1 MSIVLQ
7 ESLRVNS
14 FSELKSIFKGDGRYD
29 FFTDGVEIETVI
41 QNVDRGAEGR
51 LFVLFSGARDPSKQP
66 LPKFDKWKWVNSFPG
81 IVVNISDPTLYFHE
95 KRLRIG
101 WYYGT
106 KEKNYSFLISGLVKN
121 LADFFSIGTS
131 NVIFYGSSA
140 GGFASICCSS
150 LVENSTAVAINPQ
163 IVLSKYSE
171 GPYKRFLSAS
181 LGVGSDIEISEL
193 QRKRMDAAKLFLE
206 GGNNKCLY
214 VQNVKDFSHFENHY
228 SYFCDISKA
237 KILGGESDCGR
248 VKTWLYS
255 SENGH
260 GPEPYSMVSEIIEES
275 IALSKRPV
283 GRDVWPKK
291 EHDNTYQILGKS
303 FLISDSDPT
312 DHPPG
317 LSSYNKKSLY
327 GFNFFFSDRLRF
339 SLCDKNNVALLV
351 IGISIHIED
360 PGLDEA
366 GIASFLHS
374 SWGVSREDFY
384 ESLDCLSG
392 SFLVVVFDKS
402 SGAYVFTDACGT
414 YGVFYSEKN
423 KGFCISSHA
432 FLVSKFIGSE
442 ISDFQRYWTKH
453 PAFSAGG
460 KYYPGNLTEFDSVLQ
475 LTPNTYISYVERI
488 PVRYFPRKK
497 LPSEREV
504 EDIVSFIKSSLEN
517 QLFGLVNR
525 YKLTMSLS
533 GGLDSRVSLAVSKNV
548 KEKISYFTYSIR
560 GNRYLKKDLEV
571 ARELSYKLGLQH
583 DEVVVKSGD
592 PVSPQVFQQLE
603 INSPGNT
610 ANADLT
616 QAYVDFF
623 GCDDDRVHIR
633 SNLMEIV
640 REYYLSNPA
649 NLRNAY
655 TPRKISGL
663 FRGATREEFSSVFD
677 SFLRDVQFHKT
688 AGKGYHY
695 SDLFYWEHRM
705 GVFVSNVA
713 KRERPIHETVM
724 LFNNRKI
731 LDAALSLPLE
741 KRVSAELFYNLI
753 ASSWPE
759 TLDVPMSSGSKL
771 YTYIA
776 HKL

>member
-1 MSIVLQ
+1 MSVILQ
-7 ESLRVNS
+7 QSLKVRN
-14 FSELKSIFKGDGRYD
+14 FSEFKNTFQGDGRYD
-29 FFTDGVEIETVI
+29 FLIDDVEIETAI
-41 QNVDRGAEGR
+41 QNVNRVTEGR
-51 LFVLFSGARDPSKQP
+51 LFVLFSGARDPNKQP
-66 LPKFDKWKWVNSFPG
+66 LPKFDRWKWANSFPG
-81 IVVNISDPTLYFHE
+81 IVVNISDPSLYFHE

-106 KEKNYSFLISGLVKN
+106 KEKSYSCLISSLVEN
-121 LADFFSIGTS
+121 LANFFSLDTS

-140 GGFASICCSS
+140 GGFAAIAVSA

-181 LGVGSDIEISEL
+181 LGVNSDIDLSE
-193 QRKRMDAAKLFLE
+193 QQKKRMDAAKLFIE
-206 GGNNKCLY
+206 GKNNKCLY

-228 SYFCDISKA
+228 SYFCKTSQA
-237 KILGGESDCGR
+237 KMLGGESDCGR
-248 VKTWLYS
+248 VLTWLYS

-260 GPEPYSMVSEIIEES
+260 GPEPLSMVDEIIEES
-275 IALSKRPV
+275 IKLSKQPI
-283 GRDVWPKK
+283 GKDVWPKK
-291 EHDNTYQILGKS
+291 EHDNTYQTLGKS
-303 FLISDSDPT
+303 FLISGSEQPNYL
-312 DHPPG
+312 PG
-317 LSSYNKKSLY
+317 LSFYNKKHLH
-327 GFNFFFSDRLRF
+327 GFNFFFSDRLKF
-339 SLCDKNNVALLV
+339 SLYEKNNVTLLV
-351 IGISIHIED
+351 IGISIHIEE
-360 PGLDEA
+360 PSLDETD
-366 GIASFLHS
+366 IANLLHS
-374 SWGVSREDFY
+374 SWSVSREKFY

-414 YGVFYSEKN
+414 YGVFYSDKS
-423 KGFCISSHA
+423 KAFCVSSHA

-442 ISDFQRYWTKH
+442 ISAFQRHWTTH

-460 KYYPGNLTEFDSVLQ
+460 KYYPGNLTEFESVLQ
-475 LTPNTYISYVERI
+475 LTPNTYISYMERV
-488 PVRYFPRKK
+488 PVRYFPRNK
-497 LPSEREV
+497 LHSDEEV
-504 EDIVSFIKSSLEN
+504 KNVESFIKASLEN
-517 QLFGLVNR
+517 QLVNLTDR
-525 YKLTMSLS
+525 YKVTMSLS
-533 GGLDSRVSLAVSKNV
+533 GGLDSRVSLAASKSV
-548 KEKISYFTYSIR
+548 KDKISYFTYSIR
-560 GNRYLKKDLEV
+560 GNRYLRKDLEV
-571 ARELSYKLGLQH
+571 ARELSAKLGLTH
-583 DEVVVKSGD
+583 DEIIVKSGD
-592 PVSPQVFQQLE
+592 PVSSQVFQQLE

-640 REYYLSNPA
+640 RGYYLSNPA
-649 NLRNAY
+649 NIRNAY

-663 FRGATREEFSSVFD
+663 FRGATREELSSVFD

-731 LDAALSLPLE
+731 LEAALGLPLE

-759 TLDVPMSSGSKL
+759 SLDVPISSGSKL

-776 HKL
+776 HKI